1 MKKSLSVW
9 QLGGLTFTAVLGT
22 LLHFLF
28 DLTEK
33 SLLVAPFSAVNESTW
48 EHMKILFFPMLF
60 FAVLQ
65 SVFFAKACKGFWK
78 VKCVGITL
86 GVALIP
92 TLFYTYNGAF
102 GRSPDWLNVL
112 FFFIS
117 AGVAYFAEYMLFSRT
132 QVCDEF
138 TFLPIFIIFLTTL
151 GFVVFTFYPPNIP
164 LFQDPISSTYG
175 I

>member
-1 MKKSLSVW
+1 MKRSIGLWEFCGFAVTALS
-9 QLGGLTFTAVLGT
+9 GT
-22 LLHFLF
+22 LLHFLY
-28 DLTEK
+28 DWLGKTTWIT
-33 SLLVAPFSAVNESTW
+33 PFSGVNESTW

-60 FAVLQ
+60 FAILQ
-65 SVFFAKACKGFWK
+65 GAFFSKECKGFWK
-78 VKCVGITL
+78 VKCIGIVL

-132 QVCDEF
+132 QGCDEF

>member
-1 MKKSLSVW
+1 MKRSVGLW
-9 QLGGLTFTAVLGT
+9 QLMGFSFTALGGT

-48 EHMKILFFPMLF
+48 EHMKILFFPMLI

-78 VKCVGITL
+78 VKCIGIVL

-151 GFVVFTFYPPNIP
+151 GFVVFTFYPPHVP